1 MITLTLT
8 LQAMLDEV
16 KAAGYEMHAV
26 CLWAPLSVTRSRGEE
41 RSVGGKGQVG
51 RDSPLTTGL
60 FH

>member
-1 MITLTLT
+1 
-8 LQAMLDEV
+8 MLDEV